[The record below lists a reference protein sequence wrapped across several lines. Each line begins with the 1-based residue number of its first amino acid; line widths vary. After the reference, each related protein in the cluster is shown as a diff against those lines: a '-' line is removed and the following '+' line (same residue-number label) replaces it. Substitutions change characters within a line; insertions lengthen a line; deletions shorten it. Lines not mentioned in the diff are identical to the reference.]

1 MRKAMINELK
11 EKYNALAVFPYGSNV
26 YKNKTPED
34 LDFIIVSD
42 KPYFQEQFE
51 KDNIKYEIS
60 NYSKDEFLARLQEHE
75 ISVLECLYIPHK
87 EKYLD
92 PLLSREIEGFTLDK
106 EKLRESCSQKSS
118 NSYVKAKKKLTVEE
132 DFNLSVSYKSLW
144 HSLRIL
150 DFGIQIAKTNKI
162 NPESC
167 NELYDQVIKDYLFMK
182 NDWSKLHEKY
192 KPIHN
197 SISSEFKQECPKK
210 IHKCK

>member
-1 MRKAMINELK
+1 MINELK
-11 EKYNALAVFPYGSNV
+11 EKYEALAVFPYGSSV

-34 LDFIIVSD
+34 FDFIIVTD
-42 KPYFQEQFE
+42 RPYFQEQFE
-51 KDNIKYEIS
+51 KNNVKYEIS
-60 NYSKDEFLARLQEHE
+60 NYSKEEFLQRLKEHE
-75 ISVLECLYIPHK
+75 ISVLECLYIDHK
-87 EKYLD
+87 DKYLD
-92 PLLSREIEGFTLDK
+92 NSLRKEIESFTLDK

-118 NSYVKAKKKLTVEE
+118 NSYVKAKKKLIVEE

-150 DFGIQIAKTNKI
+150 DFGMQIAKTNRI

-167 NELYDQVIKDYLFMK
+167 NDLYDNVIKDYLMMN

-197 SISSEFKQECPKK
+197 SIASEFKQICPKK
-210 IHKCK
+210 IHKYK

>member
-1 MRKAMINELK
+1 MINELK
-11 EKYNALAVFPYGSNV
+11 EKYNAIAVFPYGSSV
-26 YKNKTPED
+26 YKNKVPED
-34 LDFIIVSD
+34 FDFIIVSD

-51 KDNIKYEIS
+51 QNNIKYEIS
-60 NYSKDEFLARLQEHE
+60 NYSKDEFLARLKDHE
-75 ISVLECLYIPHK
+75 ISVLECLYIPHR
-87 EKYLD
+87 EKYLA
-92 PLLSREIEGFTLDK
+92 PELSREIESFTLDK

-118 NSYVKAKKKLTVEE
+118 NSYVKAKKKLIVEE

-150 DFGIQIAKTNKI
+150 DFGMQIAKTNKI

-167 NELYDQVIKDYLFMK
+167 NDLYDQVIKDYLFMK

-197 SISSEFKQECPKK
+197 AIASEFKQECPKK
-210 IHKCK
+210 IHKYT